1 MIYNGK
7 KIFEEAPDAADNLR
21 RDYVSGIDAFIKR
34 LNKEGKQKR
43 REFMPPEDLAE
54 NPEKYRALYL
64 EMLGL
69 NKLNDKN
76 LPEAKKEYVASDDV
90 SDIYRLT
97 VYITKE
103 IPFYAMLVIPKNAQK
118 PIPLM
123 IAQHGGG
130 GTPELCLDYN
140 GKNNYNNMAQ
150 RALAKGYAVLAPQIM
165 VWRLQG
171 IETAPARDVPYD
183 RHKPDNELKRFGLSI
198 TALEIKGIL
207 NSLDYVLENEDIDS
221 EKVSMI
227 GLSYGGYYTLYTTAA
242 DTRIKS
248 AYCAGFFNDR
258 DVYSWKD
265 WTYKNS
271 GLTFQDAEVAALCA
285 PRKLYVQVGKTD
297 EVFDYKTAIPEA
309 ERITDYY
316 KAFGKE
322 ENFKFCLWDGGHRV
336 SEDDEGYDFIASAY

>member
-1 MIYNGK
+1 MIYKGK
-7 KIFEEAPDAADNLR
+7 KIFEEAPEAADNLR
-21 RDYVSGIDAFIKR
+21 RDYVEGIDAFIKR
-34 LNKEGKQKR
+34 LNSEGKQKR
-43 REFMPPEDLAE
+43 REFMPPEDLVS
-54 NPEKYRALYL
+54 NPEKYRKLYL

-69 NKLNDKN
+69 NKLNDTD
-76 LPEAKKEYVASDDV
+76 LPAAKKVYVASDDV

-97 VYITKE
+97 VYIAKE
-103 IPFYAMLVIPKNAQK
+103 VPFYAMLVIPKNVK
-118 PIPLM
+118 GPMPLM

-150 RALAKGYAVLAPQIM
+150 RALEKGYAVLAPQIM

-183 RHKPDNELKRFGLSI
+183 RHKSDNELKRFGLSI

-207 NSLDYVLENEDIDS
+207 NSLDYVLENEDIDK

-248 AYCAGFFNDR
+248 AYCAGVFNDR

-285 PRKLYVQVGKTD
+285 PRKLYIQVGKAD
-297 EVFDYKTAIPEA
+297 EVFDYKSAIPEA

-316 KAFGKE
+316 EAYGAG
-322 ENFKFCLWDGGHRV
+322 ENFKFCLWEGGHRV
-336 SEDDEGYDFIASAY
+336 STDDEGYDFIASAY